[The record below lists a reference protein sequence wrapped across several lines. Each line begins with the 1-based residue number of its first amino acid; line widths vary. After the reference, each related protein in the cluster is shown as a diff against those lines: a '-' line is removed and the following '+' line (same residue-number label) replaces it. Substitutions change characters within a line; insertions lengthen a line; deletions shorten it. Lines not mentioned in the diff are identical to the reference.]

1 MLLICSVASMI
12 DAGIFPPSPE
22 RLMERWCYWDKLT
35 AKEKDK
41 LDSVKLIAAQMLGS
55 SDDERF
61 FDFYGI
67 SVPGSPCDTYMEL
80 LLSPIFGEIFRK
92 AEDKKACKNEMTQY
106 VLNRWRWT
114 LITKDVRRHFLDKEE
129 ARAQAED
136 TKVAAAAG
144 KLRKKEEAATK
155 KAAKEAYD

>member
-1 MLLICSVASMI
+1 MPVSS
-12 DAGIFPPSPE
+12 
-22 RLMERWCYWDKLT
+22 RHRQRLT
-35 AKEKDK
+35 AKEKEYVFDA
-41 LDSVKLIAAQMLGS
+41 VKLTAAQTLGS
-55 SDDERF
+55 SDGERF

-67 SVPGSPCDTYMEL
+67 SVPGTPCDSYMEL
-80 LLSPIFGEIFRK
+80 LLSPIFGEILRK
-92 AEDKKACKNEMTQY
+92 AEDKKEMTQY

-136 TKVAAAAG
+136 TKVAAAA
-144 KLRKKEEAATK
+144 K